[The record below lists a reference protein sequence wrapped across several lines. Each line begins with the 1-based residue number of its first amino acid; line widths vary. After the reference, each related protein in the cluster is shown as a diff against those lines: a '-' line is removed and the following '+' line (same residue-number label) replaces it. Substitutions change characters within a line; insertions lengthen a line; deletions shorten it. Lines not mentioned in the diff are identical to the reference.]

1 MKYKVEFV
9 RMAFE
14 PIGKVCGGEI
24 EVTTVDVKDALS
36 EAWASF
42 NRGSG
47 NDVVFTGP
55 SASVDDIFRVS
66 IVGGHPGI
74 YELHVIAPVGFKRV
88 DRYAESFDLNTD
100 RSVAEGRVR

>member
-1 MKYKVEFV
+1 MRYKVEFI

-14 PIGKVCGGEI
+14 PIGKVAAL
-24 EVTTVDVKDALS
+24 EVTTAGVSDALRY
-36 EAWASF
+36 AWDAY

-47 NDVVFTGP
+47 EETVFAGP

-74 YELHVIAPVGFKRV
+74 YELHVIAPVGV
-88 DRYAESFDLNTD
+88 DRYAEDFDLNSD
-100 RSVAEGRVR
+100 RSVAEGRTR